1 MHIKGDGGWSSAIK
15 LESTNSGGAGYMYIQ
30 RNTDGKSYVLNQS
43 NHALIL
49 GANNNTSHL
58 YLNNNGRVGIGHTN
72 PSAGLHIDYA
82 GNGLMIEQHGQIKHQ
97 SNQAYYGLIFKNPT
111 SNHTKYMGYGY
122 GGTFTIGEYDP
133 NSDSFKNT
141 LTLLTVSAALTHG
154 TNNTP
159 NDELH
164 IIGNIMISNN
174 DSTSNYRNEGIRIV
188 PYNYPTAE
196 QNGGGHINLE
206 KIMMT
211 NTASVL
217 DIMGVMIMIF

>member
-1 MHIKGDGGWSSAIK
+1 ANYKTGGLKPYNCSILTHAHDGSFSDGLSINGYDGVSICTGSDTRNERFRVHRDGYVGIGEVEPDKALHIKGDGGWSSAIK
-15 LESTNSGGAGYMYIQ
+15 LESTNSNGAGYMYIQ
-30 RNTDGKSYVLNQS
+30 RNNDGKSYVLNQS

-122 GGTFTIGEYDP
+122 GGTFTIGEYEP
-133 NSDSFKNT
+133 GPDSFKNT
-141 LTLLTVSAALTHG
+141 LTLA
-154 TNNTP
+154 
-159 NDELH
+159 
-164 IIGNIMISNN
+164 
-174 DSTSNYRNEGIRIV
+174 
-188 PYNYPTAE
+188 
-196 QNGGGHINLE
+196 NGR
-206 KIMMT
+206 
-211 NTASVL
+211 
-217 DIMGVMIMIF
+217 